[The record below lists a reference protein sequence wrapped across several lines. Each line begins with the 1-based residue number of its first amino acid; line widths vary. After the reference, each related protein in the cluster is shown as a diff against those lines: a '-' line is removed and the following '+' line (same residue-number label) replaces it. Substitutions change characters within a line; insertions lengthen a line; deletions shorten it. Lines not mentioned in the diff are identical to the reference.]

1 MHLLPALVGFAFVGS
16 ISPGPNNVLLWAS
29 GTAFGFRGS
38 ARHVAGTAL
47 GVGAMA
53 LVAAVGL
60 GVVVTAAPAV
70 GLAMKV
76 AASAYLL
83 YLAWQ
88 VAGARALERGLLA
101 RPLGIRQAVAFQV
114 VNPKAWVVV
123 VGAIGA
129 FRPTGYPVLA
139 ASLLVGVTMAVVVA
153 LTAAAW
159 AGAGGALG
167 GLLTGGRSRR
177 AVGFALAL
185 LLVATVVDVW
195 L

>member
-1 MHLLPALVGFAFVGS
+1 MVGEAGVQYLADPRDGGLPARTATGMPDRTRAGAAIAGS
-16 ISPGPNNVLLWAS
+16 YKTVPGAPAYGRRHASAARLGRLCLRRLNLTGAQQRVVAAS

-38 ARHVAGTAL
+38 ARLVAGTAL

-88 VAGARALERGLLA
+88 VAGARALERGVLA

-123 VGAIGA
+123 VGAVGA
-129 FRPTGYPVLA
+129 FRPTGTQYSQPA
-139 ASLLVGVTMAVVVA
+139 C
-153 LTAAAW
+153 
-159 AGAGGALG
+159 
-167 GLLTGGRSRR
+167 
-177 AVGFALAL
+177 
-185 LLVATVVDVW
+185 
-195 L
+195 